1 MLETTA
7 DELGRLKETNETEF
21 DKVMDRANFT
31 AHTFKIRA
39 RLESYMDESRLV
51 LLKFLEFSI

>member
-51 LLKFLEFSI
+51 LLEL